1 MMHSMRT
8 RRNVQDWCC
17 AQPTF
22 TVARYMHS
30 AMAKA
35 KFPATAMAIFE
46 VDRYCSAGKNL
57 RCHAN
62 R

>member
-1 MMHSMRT
+1 MHAGCM
-8 RRNVQDWCC
+8 
-17 AQPTF
+17 F
-22 TVARYMHS
+22 TLRVAWYTHS

-35 KFPATAMAIFE
+35 KLAATAMAIFE

-57 RCHAN
+57 R